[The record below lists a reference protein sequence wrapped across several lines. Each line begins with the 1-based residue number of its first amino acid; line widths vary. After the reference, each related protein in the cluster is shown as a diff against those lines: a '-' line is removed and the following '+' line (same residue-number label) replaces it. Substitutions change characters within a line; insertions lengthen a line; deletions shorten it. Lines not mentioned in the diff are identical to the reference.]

1 MEGYEVAAM
10 GKKAAEHSDGLD
22 DDFFDQGITIAI
34 KEVVGNVC
42 KPCRV

>member
-1 MEGYEVAAM
+1 MEGHEVAAM
-10 GKKAAEHSDGLD
+10 AKKAAEHSDGLD

-42 KPCRV
+42 QLCSV